1 MEKLRTTREI
11 KVFIALIINIFL
23 FTLWEYWATKYGNN
37 IFDYFTS
44 IPQYGIQF
52 TEVDNRMLSR
62 ANYDPFVGPNST
74 FVASNGDSIHV
85 NRIMAYTDE
94 SPALVKVL
102 ANDNQYYYIEVS
114 YIEGEKWNTTRILTN
129 IDEKNYS
136 WYNLSEIPFLF
147 RPRSSGFLHILI
159 IIINLFYLILLI
171 LRRCILIIY
180 HFLKTLW

>member
-1 MEKLRTTREI
+1 MEKLRTIREI

-23 FTLWEYWATKYGNN
+23 FTLWEYGATKYGNN
-37 IFDYFTS
+37 IFDYFSS

-52 TEVDNRMLSR
+52 TKVDDRMLSR

-85 NRIMAYTDE
+85 NRIIAYTDE

-136 WYNLSEIPFLF
+136 WYNLSKIPFLF
-147 RPRSSGFLHILI
+147 RPRSSGFLYILI
-159 IIINLFYLILLI
+159 IIINLYYKEL
-171 LRRCILIIY
+171 Y
-180 HFLKTLW
+180 YYYVGH